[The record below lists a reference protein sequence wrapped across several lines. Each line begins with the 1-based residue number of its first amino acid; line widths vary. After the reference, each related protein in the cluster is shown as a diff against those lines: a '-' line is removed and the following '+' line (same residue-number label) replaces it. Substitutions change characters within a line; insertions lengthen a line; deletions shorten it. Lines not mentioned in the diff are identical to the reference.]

1 MVIKEDFKFIDLFAG
16 IGGFH
21 CAMKKYSPESKCVF
35 ACEINKEAAMT
46 YKDNFGINP
55 LGDITKI
62 TPKDIPNYDV
72 VCGGFPCQPFSKAG
86 NQAGL
91 DDPRGTLFEEI
102 IRLITSFETIE
113 EQPKILILENV
124 RNLITHDKGN
134 TWKVI
139 KEKLQEAHYN
149 VINEPIVIG
158 PKDLNIPQLR
168 DRAIIVAVRNDI
180 YDGDIVLDI
189 ERKKNNTTSIYSI
202 VDENITKEEEDKLK
216 ITEYEKYV
224 LDCWNDFIHG
234 IKEKIIGFPIWSD
247 EFRKNYKLPKKMPE
261 WKKVFINNNRRLYKN
276 NKEFIDSWLKKW
288 DVRKKLVK
296 THRKFEWQVNNKI
309 SDVYEGII
317 QFRTSGVRV
326 KQPTESP
333 TLVALIHTPI
343 IGKKQRYLSVKE
355 ASRLQSFPDT
365 FKHNSSDSAAYR
377 QLGNAVNVDV
387 IKYVFEKFVNFLEEV
402 DKK

>member
-1 MVIKEDFKFIDLFAG
+1 MVIKKDFKFIDLFAG

-35 ACEINKEAAMT
+35 ACEINKEAALT
-46 YKDNFGINP
+46 YKENFGINP

-62 TPKDIPNYDV
+62 NPKDIPNYDV

-102 IRLITSFETIE
+102 IRLITPFETIE

-124 RNLITHDKGN
+124 RNLISHDKGN

-149 VINEPIVIG
+149 VVNEPIVIG

-180 YDGDIVLDI
+180 YNGDIVLNI

-216 ITEYEKYV
+216 ISEYEKYV

-247 EFRKNYKLPKKMPE
+247 EFRRNYKLPKKMPE
-261 WKKVFINNNRRLYKN
+261 WKKGFINNNRRLYKN

-343 IGKKQRYLSVKE
+343 IGKKRRYLSVKE

-387 IKYVFEKFVNFLEEV
+387 IKHVFDKFINFLNEV
-402 DKK
+402 VKK